1 MKPKG
6 ENIKHLPK
14 HSIIKALFNRRMSIC
29 LFNGFSAGLPLY
41 YFYQFVPAWLRENEA
56 SLTSISAITGL
67 SIFWSLKIFF
77 APFVDR
83 YVLLSL
89 GRRRSWMLLSQLG
102 VLFSIAALSQL
113 QPQQHIGLITG
124 VMGFL
129 VFCSSIQ
136 DIALD
141 AYRREL
147 LPDHELGLGNSFY
160 ANAYRVAGFVPG
172 GLGLI
177 LADSLS
183 WPATHLIIAAF
194 MLTGL
199 IKTLCIKEVTQNIS
213 PPRSLL
219 NATYKPLLEFFQR
232 DGLRSAFC
240 VLAFIMFYKF
250 GDVVATALQTVFF
263 LDTGFTKTQI
273 GAVVKS
279 TSVLS
284 ILLGG
289 FLGGLFIVK
298 WGINKALWVFGFLQ
312 MLTILGFA
320 GLSEM
325 GPVVW
330 ILTVVVAAEY
340 LAAGMGSSALLAF
353 MARATNKNFT
363 GTQMALLTSIMALP
377 RTMGTMMA
385 GPLVEG
391 VKNKSQQSSFEQL
404 LVFVFGPFEGLGYT
418 GFFIL
423 CFVLA
428 VPGMILLHWVAPF
441 FVNKAPSVRREIK
454 REIK

>member
-1 MKPKG
+1 MKHPFA
-6 ENIKHLPK
+6 
-14 HSIIKALFNRRMSIC
+14 KALFNRRMLIC

-41 YFYQFVPAWLRENEA
+41 YFYQFVPAWLRDNEA

-83 YVLLSL
+83 YTLFRM

-102 VLFSIAALSQL
+102 VLASIAMLSQL
-113 QPQQHIGLITG
+113 QPQQHIAFITY

-129 VFCSSIQ
+129 VLCSSVQ

-147 LPDHELGLGNSFY
+147 LPDNELGLGNSFY
-160 ANAYRVAGFVPG
+160 ANAYRVAGFIPG

-177 LADSLS
+177 LADTVS
-183 WPATHLIIAAF
+183 WSVTHLVMASF
-194 MLTGL
+194 MVVG
-199 IKTLCIKEVTQNIS
+199 IVKTLCIQEVTDNIAA
-213 PPRSLL
+213 PRRLQD
-219 NATYKPLLEFFQR
+219 AIYKPWVEFFQR
-232 DGLRSAFC
+232 DGMQAAFL
-240 VLAFIMFYKF
+240 VMAFIMFYKF

-263 LDTGFTKTQI
+263 LDTGFSKTQI

-279 TSVLS
+279 TSVAS
-284 ILLGG
+284 ILAGG

-298 WGINKALWVFGFLQ
+298 WGINKALWVFGAFQ

-320 GLSEM
+320 WLSEV
-325 GPVVW
+325 GPVISV
-330 ILTVVVAAEY
+330 LSLVVAGEY

-363 GTQMALLTSIMALP
+363 GTQMALLTSLMALP
-377 RTMGTMMA
+377 RTLATVTA

-391 VKNKSQQSSFEQL
+391 ISAQSQTSLEKWL
-404 LVFVFGPFEGLGYT
+404 LFAFGPLEGLGYT
-418 GFFIL
+418 RFFVL
-423 CFVLA
+423 CFFLA
-428 VPGMILLHWVAPF
+428 VPGMVLLYWVAPF
-441 FVNKAPSVRREIK
+441 RALPDTAIRRTK
-454 REIK
+454 V